1 MNIKKYILPAL
12 AVALLSACNQEEI
25 NTNRH
30 GISDESLRSGGLAY
44 GTALMDMQQQ
54 LFPIGAPSETTGPG
68 NDLQATD
75 LISSGNYIGY
85 FGNNNNWNFNIE
97 ASWNFPDHRVN
108 YIFNQLYTDVAKSW
122 TSIYL
127 LAKDSEAPADKQVL
141 ALADIVKIAAWLRAT
156 DSFGPIVYTTAGDGN
171 ITPTPESQQVVYKA
185 MLADLSECVTVL
197 QGVSRKILPQYDLV
211 YDGDA
216 KKWIKFA
223 NSIMLRM
230 AVRVHFVDQALAQ
243 EYITKALDPANG
255 GVIES
260 IADEAK
266 VGSSSKLPL
275 LNPYLASVEDY
286 GETRMGAT
294 IWAYL
299 DGYKDPRLDKYFTKG
314 VRDLAGRVPFH
325 WPLPPTSDKAK
336 DYAES
341 FWRPSRRQS
350 SKPKVASGDPVYW
363 FRASETFFLKAEA
376 VLYNLTTGNAK
387 DLYETGVKTSFAEQG
402 LSASE
407 ATTYLAQGSGVQ
419 VTSLSPAN
427 SFSGFF
433 DDMSIGN
440 VTPQWDH
447 LTKDN
452 ATEEQLQK
460 IITQKYLALYPN
472 AIEAWTEYRRTGY
485 PYIFK
490 PEDSQ
495 APARVGAKYGEL
507 RAPERFRFPASSYT
521 TNPNNAVIPS
531 LLGGEDQG
539 KTKLWWVRADR
550 PELKY

>member
-12 AVALLSACNQEEI
+12 AMALLSSCNQEEI

-30 GISDESLRSGGLAY
+30 GISDDALRAGGLAY

-85 FGNNNNWNFNIE
+85 FGNNNNWNFNLE

-122 TSIYL
+122 TSIYN

-141 ALADIVKIAAWLRAT
+141 ALADIIKIAAWLRAT
-156 DSFGPIVYTTAGDGN
+156 DAFGPIVYTTAGDGN

-185 MLADLSECVTVL
+185 MLADLSKNVEVL
-197 QGVSRKILPQYDLV
+197 KQANRKILPQYDLV

-230 AVRVHFVDQALAQ
+230 AVRVHFVDEALAK
-243 EYITKALDPANG
+243 EYIAKALDNANG

-266 VGSSSKLPL
+266 VGSSSKQPL
-275 LNPYLASVEDY
+275 HNPYIASVEEY

-299 DGYKDPRLDKYFTKG
+299 DGFKDPRLDKYFIPGT
-314 VRDLAGRVPFH
+314 RDYRESYAYH
-325 WPLPPTSDKAK
+325 WALPPTADKAK
-336 DYAES
+336 DYSATS
-341 FWRPSRRQS
+341 YSAKRRQA
-350 SKPKVASGDPVYW
+350 SKPRVNSADPVYW
-363 FRASETFFLKAEA
+363 YRASETFFLKAEA
-376 VLYNLTTGNAK
+376 ALYNLTIGEAK
-387 DLYETGVKTSFAEQG
+387 DFYEMGVKTSFAERG
-402 LSASE
+402 LSAE
-407 ATTYLAQGSGVQ
+407 QAVAYLAQGEGVQ
-419 VTSLSPAN
+419 VTSLSPMN
-427 SFSGFF
+427 SLSGYNE
-433 DDMSIGN
+433 DITAGN
-440 VTPQWDH
+440 VTPLWDH
-447 LTKDN
+447 LTKGN
-452 ATEEQLQK
+452 EVEEKLQK
-460 IITQKYLALYPN
+460 IMTQKYLALYPN

-485 PYIFK
+485 PYICK
-490 PEDSQ
+490 PEDGQ
-495 APARVGAKYGEL
+495 APARIGAKYGEL

-539 KTKLWWVRADR
+539 KTKLWWVRPNR
-550 PELKY
+550 PEVKY

>member
-12 AVALLSACNQEEI
+12 AVALLSSCNQEEI

-30 GISDESLRSGGLAY
+30 GISDESLRAGGLAY

-75 LISSGNYIGY
+75 LISSGSYIGY

-122 TSIYL
+122 TSIYN
-127 LAKDSEAPADKQVL
+127 LAKDSKVPADKQVL
-141 ALADIVKIAAWLRAT
+141 ALADIIKIAAWLRAT
-156 DSFGPIVYTTAGDGN
+156 DTFGPIVYTTAGDGN

-185 MLADLSECVTVL
+185 MLADLSKNVEIL
-197 QGVSRKILPQYDLV
+197 KEVSRKILPQYDLV
-211 YDGDA
+211 YDGDT

-230 AVRVHFVDQALAQ
+230 AVRVHFVDEALAK
-243 EYITKALDPANG
+243 EYIEKALNPANG

-260 IADEAK
+260 IDDEAK
-266 VGSSSKLPL
+266 VGNSSKLPL

-299 DGYKDPRLDKYFTKG
+299 DGFKDPRLDKYFTEG
-314 VRDLAGRVPFH
+314 TYYGESYH
-325 WPLPPTSDKAK
+325 WPLPPTANKGK
-336 DYAES
+336 DFSSSYGS
-341 FWRPSRRQS
+341 PSRRQA
-350 SKPKVASGDPVYW
+350 SKPKVSAGDPVYW
-363 FRASETFFLKAEA
+363 LRASEVLLLKAEA
-376 VLYNLTTGNAK
+376 ALYQLTAGDAK
-387 DLYETGVKTSFAEQG
+387 DFYEQGVRMSFAEQG
-402 LSASE
+402 LSADQ
-407 ATTYLAQGSGVQ
+407 ADKYLAQGEGTQ
-419 VTSLSPAN
+419 VTSLTLMN
-427 SFSGFF
+427 SFSGFY
-433 DDMSIGN
+433 DEISAGN
-440 VTPQWDH
+440 VTPSWGH
-447 LTKDN
+447 LSKGDTK
-452 ATEEQLQK
+452 EEQLQK

-490 PEDSQ
+490 PEDPQ

-521 TNPNNAVIPS
+521 TNPNNQVIPS

-550 PELKY
+550 PEAKY

>member
-12 AVALLSACNQEEI
+12 AVALLSSCNQEEI

-30 GISDESLRSGGLAY
+30 GISDESLRAGGLAY

-75 LISSGNYIGY
+75 LISSGSYIGY

-122 TSIYL
+122 TSIYN
-127 LAKDSEAPADKQVL
+127 LARDSKAPADRQVL
-141 ALADIVKIAAWLRAT
+141 ALADIIKIAAWLRAT
-156 DSFGPIVYTTAGDGN
+156 DAFGPIVYTTAGDGN

-185 MLADLSECVTVL
+185 MLADLSKNVEIL
-197 QGVSRKILPQYDLV
+197 KEVSRKILSQYDLV
-211 YDGDA
+211 YDGDT

-230 AVRVHFVDQALAQ
+230 AVRVHFVDEALAK
-243 EYITKALDPANG
+243 EYIEKALNPANG

-260 IADEAK
+260 INDEAK
-266 VGSSSKLPL
+266 VGNSSKLPL

-299 DGYKDPRLDKYFTKG
+299 DGFNDPRLDKYFTKG
-314 VRDLAGRVPFH
+314 TYYSGAYH
-325 WPLPPTSDKAK
+325 WALPPTANKGK
-336 DYAES
+336 DHG
-341 FWRPSRRQS
+341 RPSRRQA
-350 SKPKVASGDPVYW
+350 SKPKVSMGDPVYW
-363 FRASETFFLKAEA
+363 LRASEVLFLKAEA
-376 VLYNLTTGNAK
+376 ALYQLTAGDAK
-387 DLYETGVKTSFAEQG
+387 DFYEQGVRMSFAEQG
-402 LSASE
+402 LSVDQADK
-407 ATTYLAQGSGVQ
+407 YLAQGVGTQ
-419 VTSLSPAN
+419 VTSLTPMN
-427 SFSGFF
+427 SLSGFY
-433 DDMSIGN
+433 DDMSAGN
-440 VTPQWDH
+440 VTPSWGH
-447 LTKDN
+447 LSKDN
-452 ATEEQLQK
+452 AKEEQLQK

-485 PYIFK
+485 PYIFR
-490 PEDSQ
+490 PEDPQ
-495 APARVGAKYGEL
+495 APVRVGAKYGEL
-507 RAPERFRFPASSYT
+507 RAPERFRFPASSYA
-521 TNPNNAVIPS
+521 TNPNNQVIPS

-550 PELKY
+550 PEAKYQ